1 MIGSTYV
8 PLIIQDPR
16 QLLHSRFSHGLIF
29 NLLYRAVQQ
38 NSCSE
43 NITSLAVFLLELA
56 LSLPQT
62 DYSGKEVA
70 VSAPWLIVHE
80 PVDLQYDTWFPTDW
94 LSANLRYTVTAIFTN
109 QPPGQTTSSMEVD
122 QVRQASQPPSDL
134 GAEYV
139 QPQTFTSKILRIYYI
154 MVGAEHEQVCSF

>member
-1 MIGSTYV
+1 MEVAAVAATRRLHLGLPGGYPPPVTRCTRSVSLKANITNQKANITN
-8 PLIIQDPR
+8 LLFQDPR

-62 DYSGKEVA
+62 GVLRQGGTIY
-70 VSAPWLIVHE
+70 LI
-80 PVDLQYDTWFPTDW
+80 
-94 LSANLRYTVTAIFTN
+94 S
-109 QPPGQTTSSMEVD
+109 
-122 QVRQASQPPSDL
+122 
-134 GAEYV
+134 
-139 QPQTFTSKILRIYYI
+139 
-154 MVGAEHEQVCSF
+154 